1 MAKLDPFTRK
11 RITRFVEDHRA
22 KSGQLPTFADF
33 EKAGFEKSLVKE
45 AERAK
50 LIEELY
56 VTLTN
61 GTVVKGFK
69 VSDHSP

>member
-1 MAKLDPFTRK
+1 MGALDPFTAR
-11 RITRFVEDHRA
+11 RLSRFVEDHRA
-22 KSGQLPTFADF
+22 KSGQLPTYADF
-33 EKAGFEKSLVKE
+33 EKAGFARELVKE

-61 GTVVKGFK
+61 GTVVKGFRL
-69 VSDHSP
+69 SDP